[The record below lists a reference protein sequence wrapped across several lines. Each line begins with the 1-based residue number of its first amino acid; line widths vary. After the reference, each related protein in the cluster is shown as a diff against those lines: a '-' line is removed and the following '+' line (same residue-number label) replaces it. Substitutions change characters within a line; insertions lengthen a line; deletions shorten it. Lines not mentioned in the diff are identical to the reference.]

1 MIAGQNS
8 VVLMDYTVKDDE
20 GNLVDTSAGQDP
32 LAFIVG
38 MGNIIPG
45 LERAFLGKKKGDSF
59 QVRVKAEEGY
69 GERDEALVE
78 VVPRGQFGG
87 IKDLRPGMQLQAQ
100 TDDEVMVVTVVT
112 LTEKEVTVDANHPL
126 AGKTLNFDVAVV
138 DVRTA
143 TQEELAHGHV
153 HGVGGHHH

>member
-20 GNLVDTSAGQDP
+20 GNLIDTSAGQDP

-45 LERAFLGKKKGDSF
+45 LERAFIGKKKGDSF
-59 QVRVKAEEGY
+59 QVRVKPEEGY

-78 VVPRGQFGG
+78 VVPRTQFSG

-100 TDDEVMVVTVVT
+100 TDDEVMVVTVVK
-112 LTEKEVTVDANHPL
+112 LTDKEVTVDANHPL

>member
-1 MIAGQNS
+1 
-8 VVLMDYTVKDDE
+8 MDYTVKDDE
-20 GNLVDTSAGQDP
+20 GNLIDTSAGQDP
-32 LAFIVG
+32 LAFILG

-45 LERAFLGKKKGDSF
+45 LERAFIGKKKGDSF
-59 QVRVKAEEGY
+59 QVRVKPDEGY

-78 VVPRGQFGG
+78 VVPRTQFSG

-100 TDDEVMVVTVVT
+100 TDDEVMVVTVVK

>member
-20 GNLVDTSAGQDP
+20 GNLIDTSAGQDP

-45 LERAFLGKKKGDSF
+45 LERAFIGKKKGESF
-59 QVRVKAEEGY
+59 QVRVKPEEGY

-78 VVPRGQFGG
+78 IVPRTQFAG

-100 TDDEVMVVTVVT
+100 TDDEVMVVTVVK
-112 LTEKEVTVDANHPL
+112 LTDKEVTVDANHPL

>member
-20 GNLVDTSAGQDP
+20 GNLIDTSAGQDP
-32 LAFIVG
+32 LAFILG

-45 LERAFLGKKKGDSF
+45 LERAFIGKKKGDSF
-59 QVRVKAEEGY
+59 QVRVKPDEGY

-78 VVPRGQFGG
+78 VVPRAQFGG

-100 TDDEVMVVTVVT
+100 TDDEVMVVTVVK
-112 LTEKEVTVDANHPL
+112 LTDKEVTVDANHPL
-126 AGKTLNFDVAVV
+126 AGKILNFDVAVV

>member
-20 GNLVDTSAGQDP
+20 GNLIDTSAGQDP
-32 LAFIVG
+32 LAFILG

-45 LERAFLGKKKGDSF
+45 LERAFIGKKKGDSF
-59 QVRVKAEEGY
+59 QVRVKPEEGY

-78 VVPRGQFGG
+78 VVPRTQFSG

-100 TDDEVMVVTVVT
+100 TDDEVMVVTVVK
-112 LTEKEVTVDANHPL
+112 LTDREVTVDANHPL

>member
-20 GNLVDTSAGQDP
+20 GNLIDTSAGQDP

-59 QVRVKAEEGY
+59 QVRVKPDEGY

-87 IKDLRPGMQLQAQ
+87 IKDLRAGMQLQAQ
-100 TDDEVMVVTVVT
+100 TDDEVMVVTVVK

-153 HGVGGHHH
+153 HGTGGHHH

>member
-20 GNLVDTSAGQDP
+20 GNLIDTSAGQDP
-32 LAFIVG
+32 LAFILG

-45 LERAFLGKKKGDSF
+45 LERAFIGKKKGDSF
-59 QVRVKAEEGY
+59 QVRVKPEEGY

-78 VVPRGQFGG
+78 VVPRTQFSG

-100 TDDEVMVVTVVT
+100 TDDEVMVVTVVK
-112 LTEKEVTVDANHPL
+112 LTEREVTVDANHPL

>member
-20 GNLVDTSAGQDP
+20 GNLIDTSAGQDP
-32 LAFIVG
+32 LAFILG

-45 LERAFLGKKKGDSF
+45 LERAFIGKKKGDSF
-59 QVRVKAEEGY
+59 QVRVKPDEGY

-78 VVPRGQFGG
+78 VVPRTQFSG

-100 TDDEVMVVTVVT
+100 TDDEVMVVTVVK
-112 LTEKEVTVDANHPL
+112 LTDKEVTVDANHPL

>member
-20 GNLVDTSAGQDP
+20 GNLIDTSAGQDP
-32 LAFIVG
+32 LAFILG

-45 LERAFLGKKKGDSF
+45 LERAFIGKKKGDSF
-59 QVRVKAEEGY
+59 QVRVKPDEGY

-78 VVPRGQFGG
+78 VVPRTQFSG

-100 TDDEVMVVTVVT
+100 TDDEVMVVTVVK

>member
-20 GNLVDTSAGQDP
+20 GNLIDTSAGQDP

-45 LERAFLGKKKGDSF
+45 LERAFIGKKKGDSF
-59 QVRVKAEEGY
+59 QVRVKPEEGY

-78 VVPRGQFGG
+78 IVPRTQFSG

-100 TDDEVMVVTVVT
+100 TDDEVMVVTVVK
-112 LTEKEVTVDANHPL
+112 LTDKEVTVDANHPL

>member
-20 GNLVDTSAGQDP
+20 GNLIDTSAGQDP
-32 LAFIVG
+32 LAFILG

-45 LERAFLGKKKGDSF
+45 LERAFIGKKKGDSF
-59 QVRVKAEEGY
+59 QVRVKPEEGY

-78 VVPRGQFGG
+78 VVPRTQFSG

-100 TDDEVMVVTVVT
+100 TDDEVMVVTVVK
-112 LTEKEVTVDANHPL
+112 LTDKEVTVDANHPL

>member
-20 GNLVDTSAGQDP
+20 GNLIDTSAGQDP
-32 LAFIVG
+32 LAFILG

-45 LERAFLGKKKGDSF
+45 LERAFIGKKKGDSF
-59 QVRVKAEEGY
+59 QVRVKPEEGY

-78 VVPRGQFGG
+78 IVPRTQFAG

-100 TDDEVMVVTVVT
+100 TDDEVMVVTVVK
-112 LTEKEVTVDANHPL
+112 LTDKEVTVDANHPL

>member
-20 GNLVDTSAGQDP
+20 GNLIDTSAGQDP
-32 LAFIVG
+32 LAFILG

-45 LERAFLGKKKGDSF
+45 LERAFIGKKKGDSF
-59 QVRVKAEEGY
+59 QVRVKPEEGY

-78 VVPRGQFGG
+78 IVPRTQFSG

-100 TDDEVMVVTVVT
+100 TDDEVMVVTVVK
-112 LTEKEVTVDANHPL
+112 LTDKEVTVDANHPL